1 MTINIAMLVLSLALL
16 LLFQLI
22 QAAQLNG
29 VAGLPYTLS
38 ARDKPVD
45 VGLMGGR
52 LQRAKVN
59 LIENLMLFAPVSVL
73 AETTHASPQTVTLG
87 AIIFFVARVI
97 HAITYLAGVAVI
109 RTLAWLAGVIGSVMI
124 ALAVL
129 GWA

>member
-1 MTINIAMLVLSLALL
+1 MTTNIAMLVLSLALL

-22 QAAQLNG
+22 QAAQLNS
-29 VAGLPYTLS
+29 VAGVSYNLS

-52 LQRAKVN
+52 IQRAKVN
-59 LIENLMLFAPVSVL
+59 LIENLLLFAPLSIL
-73 AETTHASPQTVTLG
+73 AEVTHANPQTVGWG
-87 AIIFFVARVI
+87 AIIFFVARVV

-109 RTLAWLAGVIGSVMI
+109 RTLAWFAGVIGCVI
-124 ALAVL
+124 LALAVL